1 MNNGMSASV
10 VACRRVLEKVCDY
23 FFFLFFLK
31 CGFRFAVVMNKRC
44 ITVCADLMF
53 ELFSEGGVCRRL
65 LYCQD
70 PLSVFDANILL

>member
-1 MNNGMSASV
+1 MSTSV
-10 VACRRVLEKVCDY
+10 VAFRRVLEKVFG
-23 FFFLFFLK
+23 FFFSFFFFK

-70 PLSVFDANILL
+70 PLSVFANILL